1 MTALAI
7 ACALLAACFL
17 AVGVRLQHGSVRAV
31 NSGDTFG
38 IGTFTSVARRP
49 AWLGGTALVVAGAA
63 LHLIALSLAP
73 LAIVQPIGVLSLVLT
88 VLIGNPERSPRVV
101 AAVAVV
107 CAGVSGFVLLST
119 SAANGVP
126 VPPLAAGQ
134 PAVLI
139 GAVVAVVAHCVRGK
153 ARYLAES
160 AAAAVL
166 FGLGAAIMRVAM
178 MHVLGTTPVSG
189 FILLAEAAALLLIG
203 GWLMHRSY
211 ATGPAAVAVAAATV
225 LDPITAV
232 TTSAL
237 FFGEGLTTSAAVT
250 AIQTGLALVAIAGV
264 VVLARSVPDERTV
277 KEKPVSVARPSS
289 GLRVLIGADTFP
301 PDINGAANFAHRLAR
316 GLASRGHD
324 IHILT
329 PERDDAVVLGE
340 PYTLHHVGSH
350 RVPFHPTLRVS
361 TPGLARRVAND
372 LLDRIR
378 PDIVHVQS
386 HLSIGRGL
394 IAAARRRGIPTV
406 ATNHLMPENLLGH
419 VGLPRPITSALTG
432 WAWRD
437 FVRVFGR
444 ADVVTTPTKRA
455 ARFIDGRGLPG
466 RPVVVSCGIDLAHY
480 EPDADQVPDD
490 VVRALFVGRLDPE
503 KNVDQLVRALI
514 HAADVHADIVGDG
527 SCRAQLHDLAH
538 EIGVADRVTFHG
550 VVTDAELVHA
560 YRSSHVFCMPG
571 TAELQS
577 IATLEA
583 MAAGLPVVAA
593 DAMALPHLVRPGRNG
608 YLYRPGNAPE
618 LGTYLSILADNPDR
632 RTAMGAAGRRIAA
645 EHSITRTLDT
655 FERIYC
661 TIAGPAAA
669 ALAEACSTP
678 GHVRVPAMKYAS

>member
-7 ACALLAACFL
+7 TCALLAACFL

-31 NSGDTFG
+31 NCGDTFE
-38 IGTFTSVARRP
+38 IRTFTSVVRRP
-49 AWLGGTALVVAGAA
+49 AWLGGTAFVVAGAA

-73 LAIVQPIGVLSLVLT
+73 LAVVQPIGVLSLVLT
-88 VLIGNPERSPRVV
+88 VLIGNPARSPRVV

-107 CAGVSGFVLLST
+107 CAGVGGFVLLSA
-119 SAANGVP
+119 SATNAVP

-139 GAVVAVVAHCVRGK
+139 GAVFAAVAHGVRGK
-153 ARYLAES
+153 ARCLAQS

-166 FGLGAAIMRVAM
+166 FGLGAAIMRVAV
-178 MHVLGTTPVSG
+178 MHVLGVTPVSG
-189 FILLAEAAALLLIG
+189 FILLAEAGALLLVG

-250 AIQTGLALVAIAGV
+250 AIQAGLALVAIAGV
-264 VVLARSVPDERTV
+264 VVLARSVSDEPTL
-277 KEKPVSVARPSS
+277 KEKSVSVARPRS

-301 PDINGAANFAHRLAR
+301 PDINGAANFADRLAR

-324 IHILT
+324 IHVLA
-329 PERDDAVVLGE
+329 PARENESDLGE
-340 PYTLHHVGSH
+340 QPYTVHHVGSH
-350 RVPFHPTLRVS
+350 RVPFHPTLRFT
-361 TPGLARRVAND
+361 TPRHARRTAND
-372 LLDRIR
+372 LLGRIR

-394 IAAARRRGIPTV
+394 LAAARQRGIPTV
-406 ATNHLMPENLLGH
+406 ATNHLMPENVLGH
-419 VGLPRPITSALTG
+419 VGLPRPITSALIG

-437 FVRVFGR
+437 FVRVYGH
-444 ADVVTTPTKRA
+444 ADVVTTPTRRA

-466 RPVVVSCGIDLAHY
+466 RPMVVSCGIDLAHY
-480 EPDADQVPDD
+480 EADTRQVPGDI
-490 VVRALFVGRLDPE
+490 VRALFVGRLDPE
-503 KNVDQLVRALI
+503 KNVDQLIRALI
-514 HAADVHADIVGDG
+514 HAPDVHADIVGGG
-527 SCRAQLHDLAH
+527 SCRAQLNDLAH
-538 EIGVADRVTFHG
+538 KVGVADRVTFHG

-593 DAMALPHLVRPGRNG
+593 DAMALPHLVHPGRNG
-608 YLYRPGNAPE
+608 YLYRPGNAFE
-618 LGTYLSILADNPDR
+618 LGTYLTVLAGDPAK
-632 RTAMGAAGRRIAA
+632 RTAMGAAARRIAA

-655 FERIYC
+655 FEGIYR
-661 TIAGPAAA
+661 TIAGP
-669 ALAEACSTP
+669 EARSAS
-678 GHVRVPAMKYAS
+678 RQLWVPAMRKAS